1 MENRVS
7 GTLNTGGRLMDL
19 SVAKVMGIVNVTP
32 DSFFAQSRTT
42 TADSIRRRAAEL
54 LAQGADIL
62 DVGAYSTR
70 PGGEPVSEQQEMDRL
85 GSALQAV
92 RSECG
97 DVCLS
102 VDTFRPEVARM
113 VVGEFGVAI
122 INDVT
127 GGNRNGVFGAEQ
139 LADDTDDDVPAMFR
153 AVAEMGVAY
162 VLAMFRAVAEM
173 GVAYV
178 LTALQPTAEAMV
190 LPVSKKISQLHA
202 LGQKDILLDPG
213 FGFGKTVEQN
223 LRLLG
228 ELEKCHVFG
237 LPLLVGLSRKSM
249 LWKTLQTTPEE
260 ALNATTV
267 ANTVALMKGAS
278 VLRVHDVRECVEA
291 VKIVGSMQA

>member
-1 MENRVS
+1 MENKVS
-7 GTLNTGGRLMDL
+7 GTLNTDGRLMDL

-42 TADSIRRRAAEL
+42 TADSIRRRAAEM

-113 VVGEFGVAI
+113 VVGEFGVGI

-153 AVAEMGVAY
+153 AVAEMGVAPSS
-162 VLAMFRAVAEM
+162 MPSDRKTFCSTRAS
-173 GVAYV
+173 
-178 LTALQPTAEAMV
+178 
-190 LPVSKKISQLHA
+190 VSARPWSRTCGCSA
-202 LGQKDILLDPG
+202 SWRSATCSDCRCSWGCRESRCS
-213 FGFGKTVEQN
+213 GKSC
-223 LRLLG
+223 RLLPRR
-228 ELEKCHVFG
+228 H
-237 LPLLVGLSRKSM
+237 SM
-249 LWKTLQTTPEE
+249 PPP
-260 ALNATTV
+260 
-267 ANTVALMKGAS
+267 
-278 VLRVHDVRECVEA
+278 
-291 VKIVGSMQA
+291 

>member
-162 VLAMFRAVAEM
+162 VL
-173 GVAYV
+173 
-178 LTALQPTAEAMV
+178 TALQPTAEAMV
-190 LPVSKKISQLHA
+190 LP
-202 LGQKDILLDPG
+202 G
-213 FGFGKTVEQN
+213 
-223 LRLLG
+223 R
-228 ELEKCHVFG
+228 
-237 LPLLVGLSRKSM
+237 R
-249 LWKTLQTTPEE
+249 
-260 ALNATTV
+260 
-267 ANTVALMKGAS
+267 
-278 VLRVHDVRECVEA
+278 
-291 VKIVGSMQA
+291 

>member
-7 GTLNTGGRLMDL
+7 GTLNVGGRLMDL

-42 TADSIRRRAAEL
+42 TADSIRRRAAEM

-139 LADDTDDDVPAMFR
+139 LADDTDDDVP
-153 AVAEMGVAY
+153 
-162 VLAMFRAVAEM
+162 AMFRAVAEM

>member
-1 MENRVS
+1 
-7 GTLNTGGRLMDL
+7 MD
-19 SVAKVMGIVNVTP
+19 
-32 DSFFAQSRTT
+32 AQSRTT

-113 VVGEFGVAI
+113 VVGEFGVCI

-162 VLAMFRAVAEM
+162 VL
-173 GVAYV
+173 
-178 LTALQPTAEAMV
+178 TALQPTAEAMV
-190 LPVSKKISQLHA
+190 LPVSKKIAQLHA
-202 LGQKDILLDPG
+202 G

-228 ELEKCHVFG
+228 EMEKCHVFG

-291 VKIVGSMQA
+291 VKIVDSMQA